1 MGAVRTIEDHVRV
14 VDSER
19 KPRRSGQVGPTKQT
33 VQDWMSSPVVVIP
46 PEITVDHALTL
57 MRRRGIHSLVVDL
70 STSDGRSYGIITTT
84 DIRDKIAAQGRD
96 PAQVR
101 VAEIMTSP
109 ITCAAPDWTL
119 REAAMTMQDLN
130 IHHLPVQDRRA
141 TLIGVISATDIFTAV
156 EEAGWNS
163 TP

>member
-1 MGAVRTIEDHVRV
+1 MTHTV
-14 VDSER
+14 
-19 KPRRSGQVGPTKQT
+19 QT
-33 VQDWMSSPVVVIP
+33 VMTSPV
-46 PEITVDHALTL
+46 ITVEQEDTVASALTL
-57 MRRRGIHSLVVDL
+57 LRRHNIHSVVVNPPRPGDP
-70 STSDGRSYGIITTT
+70 YGIITTT